1 MMARAAQITKAGE
14 YRSFA
19 GWRSEPFFFDANGAA
34 NQLVFTGDDFLAD
47 KNVCSIVLEL
57 PNAALGR
64 NKLGLW
70 TTLGSA
76 ALMSR

>member
-1 MMARAAQITKAGE
+1 MMARAAQITEAGE
-14 YRSFA
+14 YRFFA
-19 GWRSEPFFFDANGAA
+19 GWRSDPFFFGANGVM
-34 NQLVFTGDDFLAD
+34 NHLRFTGDDFFAD
-47 KNVCSIVLEL
+47 KDVCSIVLEL

-64 NKLGLW
+64 NNLGLW